1 VKPWANRRAEL
12 CFRQLFP
19 HHKNTCEHAALDIL
33 VDEVTTLRQQTR
45 RLSEALADA
54 KAGVVYAPQVDDRF
68 TFGT

>member
-33 VDEVTTLRQQTR
+33 VDAVTEMRQERR
-45 RLSEALADA
+45 RLAKRLDDA
-54 KAGVVYAPQVDDRF
+54 MSGKVHRPEVDDRF